1 MDHVYVSAETPRLP
15 LRTEADIDAA
25 IEGGLF
31 EERHYLDLKE
41 LLRPGSAANKEL
53 AKDLASFAVDGGAL
67 AFGIA
72 EDKGARTFS
81 KAPLLLNGLAERI
94 EQVAAMAPDP
104 PLAVLTREIPSQ
116 AGEGL
121 GYLVVHIPASSTAPH
136 MVDGRYYGR
145 GDKTRR
151 QLSDAEVTRL
161 HERRRHSERT
171 ALDLLHKEFERDPVP
186 PEERKQAHLFLL
198 AEPVSGR
205 TGMLLNLVD
214 GQGWQQ
220 RLMTLRDAGTSR
232 EVNQLLKQVAIG
244 GFDPDFGIMSSQ
256 VRRPTGAALS
266 TYNLTAGRTLLG
278 EGYGPENVA
287 DLEVAEDGGLRIFV
301 GRLSEVLEHS
311 GLVVYEAGAIL
322 FVRRFLPVIVAA
334 AQEAGYFGNWSLA
347 VGITGLGGCKSYRMS
362 QSAMRMSNEIVYSED
377 IYERATEATY
387 AELTTKPGALADRLL
402 GQLLRAL
409 DTRRIYIEAVTDPE
423 PEADQNSS
431 E

>member
-31 EERHYLDLKE
+31 EERHYLDFKE
-41 LLRPGSAANKEL
+41 LLKPGAAANKEL
-53 AKDLASFAVDGGAL
+53 AKDLASFAIDGGAL

-72 EDKGARTFS
+72 EDKEARTFS
-81 KAPLLLNGLAERI
+81 RAPLSLNGLAERI

-104 PLAVLTREIPSQ
+104 PLAVLTREIPAQ
-116 AGEGL
+116 AGGGA
-121 GYLVVHIPASSTAPH
+121 GYLVVHIPSSSTAPH

-151 QLSDAEVTRL
+151 QLSDAEVIRL
-161 HERRRHSERT
+161 HERRRNSERT

-186 PEERKQAHLFLL
+186 PEERQQAHLFLL

-205 TGMLLNLVD
+205 PGMLLNLVD

-220 RLMTLRDAGTSR
+220 RLIKLRDAGTSP
-232 EVNQLLKQVAIG
+232 EVNEVLNQVAIS

-256 VRRPTGAALS
+256 VRRPTGAAVS

-287 DLEVAEDGGLRIFV
+287 DLEVSEDGGLRIFV
-301 GRLSEVLEHS
+301 GRLSGVLEHS
-311 GLVVYEAGAIL
+311 GPVIYEAGAIL
-322 FVRRFLPVIVAA
+322 FVRRFLPVIIAA
-334 AQEAGYFGNWSLA
+334 AYEAGYFGNWTLA
-347 VGITGLGGCKSYRMS
+347 IGITGLKNCKSYRMS
-362 QSAMRMSNEIVYSED
+362 QSVMRMSNEIVYSED
-377 IYERATEATY
+377 TYERATEVTY
-387 AELTTKPGALADRLL
+387 AELTSKPGAVADRLL

-409 DTRRIYIEAVTDPE
+409 DTRRIFIEAVTDPE
-423 PEADQNSS
+423 HQAGRDSGN
-431 E
+431 

>member
-1 MDHVYVSAETPRLP
+1 MSTSLPRPHACP

-41 LLRPGSAANKEL
+41 LLKPGSAANKEL
-53 AKDLASFAVDGGAL
+53 AKDLASFAIDGGAL
-67 AFGIA
+67 AIGIA
-72 EDKGARTFS
+72 EDKEARTFS
-81 KAPLLLNGLAERI
+81 RAPLSLNGLAERI

-104 PLAVLTREIPSQ
+104 PLAVLTRTISSE

-151 QLSDAEVTRL
+151 QLSDAEVIRL
-161 HERRRHSERT
+161 HERRRNSECT
-171 ALDLLHKEFERDPVP
+171 ALDLLHKEFDRDPVP
-186 PEERKQAHLFLL
+186 SEDRQQAHLFLL

-205 TGMLLNLVD
+205 PGMLLNLVD
-214 GQGWQQ
+214 GHGWQQ
-220 RLMTLRDAGTSR
+220 RLIKLRDAGTSS
-232 EVNQLLKQVAIG
+232 EVNQVLNQVTIS

-256 VRRPTGAALS
+256 VRRPTGAAVS

-287 DLEVAEDGGLRIFV
+287 DLEVSEDGGLRIFV

-322 FVRRFLPVIVAA
+322 FVRRFLPVIIAA
-334 AQEAGYFGNWSLA
+334 AHEAGYFGNWALA
-347 VGITGLGGCKSYRMS
+347 IGITGLKGCKSYRMS
-362 QSAMRMSNEIVYSED
+362 QSVMRMSNEIVYSED
-377 IYERATEATY
+377 IYERASEVTY
-387 AELTTKPGALADRLL
+387 AELTSKPGAVADRLL

-409 DTRRIYIEAVTDPE
+409 DTRRIFIEAVTDPE
-423 PEADQNSS
+423 PEAGRDSGD
-431 E
+431 